1 MVGERITVLRKR
13 AKLSQEQL
21 AKQLNVSASTIG
33 MYEQGRREP
42 SIRTLIALSQTFGV
56 SLDYLLTGAEASE
69 RDVKR
74 IAGILF
80 VLRSD
85 IPGVTDTLL
94 LYEDTLKKVMAVLQH
109 NDTAY

>member
-42 SIRTLIALSQTFGV
+42 SIRTLIALSQIFGV
-56 SLDYLLTGAEASE
+56 SLDYLLTVSA
-69 RDVKR
+69 K
-74 IAGILF
+74 
-80 VLRSD
+80 
-85 IPGVTDTLL
+85 
-94 LYEDTLKKVMAVLQH
+94 
-109 NDTAY
+109 

>member
-69 RDVKR
+69 RDAKR

-85 IPGVTDTLL
+85 ILGVTDTLL